1 MAKGGFPGG
10 MNMQNMM
17 RQAQQ
22 MQMKMQQ
29 MQAELE
35 EREVEAT
42 AGGGVVRV
50 VATGKKLVKSIEIKE
65 EAVDP
70 DDVEMLQ
77 DLVMAAVNEALTKA
91 DDMMQNE
98 MGKITGGMNLG
109 GLL

>member
-22 MQMKMQQ
+22 MQARMQQ
-29 MQAELE
+29 MQEELE
-35 EREVEAT
+35 QREVEAS
-42 AGGGVVRV
+42 AGGGAVKV
-50 VATGKKLVKSIEIKE
+50 VATGKKEIKSIEIQQA
-65 EAVDP
+65 AVDP

-77 DLVMAAVNEALTKA
+77 DLVLAAVNEALFKA
-91 DDMMQNE
+91 DEMMQAE